1 MLVPDRLLD
10 TSALAPSEREGAARE
25 FLETITDVDVVG
37 HACPPESVRTQIRS
51 WDLHNFQLNVMD
63 SPWLR
68 FSLDRR
74 STTEAVSIGTQ
85 LSGQTT
91 KVIGERC
98 QTFSPGDISLTDFAS
113 PFQWWSAED
122 SVSMSLRFTYA
133 ELCLPAEEIRS
144 AVGDLATSPLYELFQ
159 VHVLQQYRL
168 LEEDIPVSAVESLGS
183 ATLEL
188 ARAVIATVGH
198 DDLARN
204 DVANEVLLT
213 RVEAY
218 VQQHLTDP
226 ALSPESVAH
235 AHHISVRQLYKLWSA
250 RELGLA
256 EWIMRGRLEGARRDI
271 AKDGTT
277 GIAAVARRWGF
288 SDPTHFGRRFR
299 AAYGV
304 SPREWRQVR
313 DHQEHARAWR

>member
-10 TSALAPSEREGAARE
+10 TSALAPREREGAARE

-51 WDLHNFQLNVMD
+51 WDLHSFQLNVMD

-85 LSGQTT
+85 LVGQTT

-113 PFQWWSAED
+113 PFQWSSAED

-133 ELCLPAEEIRS
+133 ELCLPAEAIRS

-250 RELGLA
+250 REVGLA

-304 SPREWRQVR
+304 SPREWRQAR
-313 DHQEHARAWR
+313 NHQEHARASR